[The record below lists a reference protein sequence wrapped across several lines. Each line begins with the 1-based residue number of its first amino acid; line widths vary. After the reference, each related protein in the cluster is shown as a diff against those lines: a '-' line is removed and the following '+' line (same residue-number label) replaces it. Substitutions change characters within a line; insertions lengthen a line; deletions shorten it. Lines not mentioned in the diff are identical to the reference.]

1 MDRESAPQALNI
13 QLSPD
18 ELRYLVACGAAL
30 LQNIPQGSLVTYTS
44 FSKDQIVQFSNR
56 IRKVMDANGI
66 DM

>member
-1 MDRESAPQALNI
+1 MDRESVSQALNI

-30 LQNIPQGSLVTYTS
+30 LQNVSQASLATYTT
-44 FSKDQIVQFSNR
+44 FSKDQIVQFSTR
-56 IRKVMDANGI
+56 IREVMDANGI